1 MGQVS
6 GIVTAV
12 SLVAAVTWVQS
23 LARNFCWLQVLQ
35 KKKKKK
41 KKKNFFFYT
50 AAPGAYESSQARG
63 PIGAAATGLHHS
75 QGNTKSQVNLRPM
88 AQLAATLDP

>member
-23 LARNFCWLQVLQ
+23 LARNFCWLQALQ

-41 KKKNFFFYT
+41 KIFFFYT